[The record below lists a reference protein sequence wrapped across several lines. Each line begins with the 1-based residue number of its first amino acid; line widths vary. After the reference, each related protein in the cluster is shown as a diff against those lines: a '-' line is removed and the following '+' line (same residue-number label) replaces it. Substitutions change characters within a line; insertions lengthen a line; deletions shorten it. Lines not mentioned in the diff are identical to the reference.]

1 MEIEDALQ
9 DQAVV
14 SDARVHAVATEAGAT
29 DRVRGGPVLHRA
41 GLADLADAGRDAP
54 VQLNPDG
61 DPITMMTAQERR
73 DTLALIRRLL
83 FPALVVLGTCAAA
96 AAMNKQHHEK
106 PVVLTSP
113 N

>member
-1 MEIEDALQ
+1 
-9 DQAVV
+9 
-14 SDARVHAVATEAGAT
+14 
-29 DRVRGGPVLHRA
+29 
-41 GLADLADAGRDAP
+41 
-54 VQLNPDG
+54 
-61 DPITMMTAQERR
+61 MMTAQERR